1 MLVNQSVKAQQFIMA
16 SQYMV
21 NAFAINPAAAGTKTY
36 APLVLDVRRQ
46 WTGIREAPVGQ
57 HLSYHTSL
65 SENIGVGGYLYND
78 VAGPSR
84 RTGFMGAVSSQ
95 IKVNR
100 GQFLSLGLG
109 GSLTQYVFDKDKLV
123 TEEAND
129 PTVLNYSSN
138 LLIPDL
144 SGGVKLYGAN
154 YHLGLSIFN
163 VLQTKSDLFDI
174 MTPVSNNLQ
183 RTMYLTASY
192 VLPIGKSEE
201 FYVEP
206 SAVARIM
213 FNAPFTFDINARL
226 LHRSGIWGGMSY
238 RFKDAVALMIGF
250 SNTKLGISYS
260 YDINTSALNSYNS
273 GSHEI
278 TLTFKGRNKR
288 GNQDFNGGK
297 YRIINCPSF

>member
-1 MLVNQSVKAQQFIMA
+1 MLVAICTMMLQAQ
-16 SQYMV
+16 
-21 NAFAINPAAAGTKTY
+21 
-36 APLVLDVRRQ
+36 
-46 WTGIREAPVGQ
+46 VGERV
-57 HLSYHTSL
+57 S
-65 SENIGVGGYLYND
+65 
-78 VAGPSR
+78 
-84 RTGFMGAVSSQ
+84 MGAVSSQ